1 MRHLLFIQVCPFY
14 YLIFRKR
21 RKAAA
26 DLKREQDEQALVDG
40 EEDMDVNDDD
50 ATKVSV
56 CWMIINSECDWSLP
70 SIRKCR
76 GGQHSS
82 LRPRLIENKHC
93 CCIGWLNRPMLL
105 PRTDIFTLTYTSTIL
120 VNSEETQYFTFVAL
134 HVRMSKWM
142 DCIIPFPLYTF
153 VRNSK

>member
-56 CWMIINSECDWSLP
+56 CWMIIDSEYDWSLP
-70 SIRKCR
+70 SIRSCR
-76 GGQHSS
+76 SGQKSL
-82 LRPRLIENKHC
+82 LRPRLIEPKHC
-93 CCIGWLNRPMLL
+93 CCPVRILLRERTQVQSWLFMR
-105 PRTDIFTLTYTSTIL
+105 
-120 VNSEETQYFTFVAL
+120 
-134 HVRMSKWM
+134 
-142 DCIIPFPLYTF
+142 
-153 VRNSK
+153 

>member
-56 CWMIINSECDWSLP
+56 CWMIIGFVYTLILAP
-70 SIRKCR
+70 SSTWARILDVLYLFKRHRK
-76 GGQHSS
+76 G
-82 LRPRLIENKHC
+82 
-93 CCIGWLNRPMLL
+93 LL
-105 PRTDIFTLTYTSTIL
+105 
-120 VNSEETQYFTFVAL
+120 
-134 HVRMSKWM
+134 HRMIKIKIQS
-142 DCIIPFPLYTF
+142 FP
-153 VRNSK
+153 